1 MNLQKVT
8 LPLLVLD
15 VEHNDQKQALA
26 HVLNQHDSG
35 YQQPF
40 ILNSGDDNYDV
51 PAEDFHF
58 RATRPDGQIIDVDN
72 SNGDLVEKGDQNWL
86 LNLPTGVTEA
96 PGIVKCVIYAKDNGH
111 VLASSQIIMYNIM
124 PAFDLEDVS
133 HVSYVPDLDKLKANL
148 QDLVGKAQD
157 QVTRLSGITAGD
169 KQAAEQAL
177 KEELYKL
184 GKQAGDWL
192 DGEKTN
198 INQKIADIVKQ
209 SSGLDEAYKQAYKEE
224 IDKLAGQTSTDY
236 EAKLQAVIDK
246 LNADKQASLQAIT
259 DDWTKQKGSLQSDF
273 ASFKDDLAS
282 QVKSIT
288 DSVNALNTTDLPAV
302 QEKVKEFSDTLDKLN
317 SQISAIKLDY
327 YTKDEIDGKLDALK
341 SGATPDLTDLK
352 KQVSDNTT
360 ALQSKVGKDELAD
373 YAKKTDLPTVPD
385 LTGYATAKQ
394 LTDGLSLKADKTAL
408 DSYAL
413 KSDIPAIP
421 DLSDYAKTS
430 ALQDY
435 ASKTALDSY
444 VLKTDLASY
453 AKKTDIP
460 SIPDLS
466 KYALKTDIKNV
477 DLTGYLTKDNADET
491 YAKKNDLPDIS
502 GLETQANHKADI
514 DKLNESIGTKADK
527 TALDSYALKSEL
539 PAMPD
544 LSAYAKVTALENYAT
559 KQALDAYALKTDLPD
574 LTSYAKKTDLP
585 APVDLTGYA
594 KKADLPDV
602 SGLETQADH
611 ANDVKKINETLETYA
626 KKSELPS
633 TDGLETK
640 ADHKADVDK
649 LNEALDNKADKT
661 ALADYA
667 LKTDVPAAP
676 DLTGYAK
683 KSDLPTV
690 PSLDGY
696 AKTEDVDKK
705 LDTKANNTDLAA
717 YETSANHKAD
727 IDKLNKALEGKAD
740 VSAIPALPDMSQYA
754 LKTDLKNVDLTG
766 YLTKSDADRLLGEK
780 ANESELADYAK
791 KTDLPPVPN
800 LTVYAKVTDVAKALN
815 NKADKDDLKEY
826 AKTADVE
833 QVNTT
838 ATNADE
844 IANIAMQNSQSA
856 VYEIQVDGGHVL
868 PKEHGYVNLPLGLSS
883 YLKKADANNEYA
895 KKTDIPDASQ
905 FATKEDLASASDYYA
920 NVPDGA
926 VAHANVYRNK
936 VINLSD
942 ADTKAQIKQAIK
954 DETFRNI
961 FPGDIWEINNRR
973 YYVADINAENY
984 GPTSKDV
991 DNKQY
996 PGTRTYRPT
1005 VSLLTIIPKPD
1016 GAGDYWAP
1024 VMDNSNDLS
1033 NKGVAGS
1040 DIQASITSLTNNV
1053 KQDFDNNLLY
1063 FNSELSDKIN
1073 SDGTFHIARPNIS
1086 YEPEWNYCQLS
1097 ALPSEIMVTGNSRFA
1112 LKPDHIDFNVYFVT
1126 GKQMAIAKLNTNF
1139 TRMMLDNETKHG
1151 QVQSDWTDYPGG
1163 ITLQDLSSKNTNL
1176 TMNEY
1181 GNIGENSINHKAHGA
1196 FVYYIIYDL

>member
-1 MNLQKVT
+1 MDLQKVT
-8 LPLLVLD
+8 LPLLILD

-26 HVLNQHDSG
+26 HVLNQHDAG
-35 YQQPF
+35 YVQPF
-40 ILNSGDDNYDV
+40 ILNSGDDAYDV
-51 PAEDFHF
+51 PTENFHF

-72 SNGDLVEKGDQNWL
+72 SDGSLVEKGDQNWL

-96 PGIVKCVIYAKDNGH
+96 PGLVKCVVYAKDGGR
-111 VLASSQIIMYNIM
+111 VLASSQQIMYNVM
-124 PAFDLEDVS
+124 PAFDVDDVN
-133 HVSYVPDLDKLKANL
+133 HVSYVPDLDKLKAKL
-148 QDLVGKAQD
+148 TDLVGKAQE

-177 KEELYKL
+177 REELDKL

-192 DGEKTN
+192 DGEKAN
-198 INQKIADIVKQ
+198 INKQIADIVKQ

-224 IDKLAGQTSTDY
+224 IDRLAGQTGKDY

-246 LNADKQASLQAIT
+246 LNADKQASLQAIN
-259 DDWTKQKGSLQSDF
+259 DDWTKQKGSLQTDINSFKSDLTKQVE
-273 ASFKDDLAS
+273 AITSSVKALNTNDLPEIQAKVNSFKDA
-282 QVKSIT
+282 
-288 DSVNALNTTDLPAV
+288 
-302 QEKVKEFSDTLDKLN
+302 LDKLN
-317 SQISAIKLDY
+317 GQISAIKLDY
-327 YTKDEIDGKLDALK
+327 YTKDEIDNKLDGLK
-341 SGATPDLTDLK
+341 AGTTPDLTDLK
-352 KQVSDNTT
+352 KQVQANTT
-360 ALQSKVGKDELAD
+360 SLQSKVGKDELAN
-373 YAKKTDLPTVPD
+373 YALKSDITQPD
-385 LTGYATAKQ
+385 LTGYAKTADVNKE
-394 LTDGLSLKADKTAL
+394 LDTKTDKT
-408 DSYAL
+408 
-413 KSDIPAIP
+413 
-421 DLSDYAKTS
+421 T
-430 ALQDY
+430 
-435 ASKTALDSY
+435 
-444 VLKTDLASY
+444 LA
-453 AKKTDIP
+453 
-460 SIPDLS
+460 
-466 KYALKTDIKNV
+466 N
-477 DLTGYLTKDNADET
+477 
-491 YAKKNDLPDIS
+491 
-502 GLETQANHKADI
+502 
-514 DKLNESIGTKADK
+514 
-527 TALDSYALKSEL
+527 YALKSEL

-585 APVDLTGYA
+585 ATVDLTGYA
-594 KKADLPDV
+594 KKSELPDV
-602 SGLETQADH
+602 SNLETQADH

-626 KKSELPS
+626 KKSELPDVS
-633 TDGLETK
+633 GLETK

-649 LNEALDNKADKT
+649 LNEALDSKADKTSLDSKADKT
-661 ALADYA
+661 ALENYA
-667 LKTDVPAAP
+667 LKTDVPASP
-676 DLTGYAK
+676 DL
-683 KSDLPTV
+683 S
-690 PSLDGY
+690 SY
-696 AKTEDVDKK
+696 AKT
-705 LDTKANNTDLAA
+705 ADLVA

-727 IDKLNKALEGKAD
+727 IDKLNKALEAKAD
-740 VSAIPALPDMSQYA
+740 VSAIPALPDMSKYA

-766 YLTKSDADRLLGEK
+766 YLTKDDADRLLGEK

-791 KTDLPPVPN
+791 KTDLPPVPD
-800 LTVYAKVTDVAKALN
+800 LAIYAKVTDVAKALN
-815 NKADKDDLKEY
+815 NKADKDELVDY

-833 QVNTT
+833 KANTAAVYAMRVASI
-838 ATNADE
+838 AT
-844 IANIAMQNSQSA
+844 QNSRNA
-856 VYEIQVDGGHVL
+856 VRGIQVDKGPAL
-868 PKEHGYVNLPLGLSS
+868 PKDPGGFVNLPLGLSD
-883 YLKKADANNEYA
+883 YLKKADADSEYA
-895 KKTDIPDASQ
+895 KKTDIPDTSQ
-905 FATKEDLASASDYYA
+905 FATKEDLENSASASDYYA

-936 VINLSD
+936 VINISD

-1024 VMDNSNDLS
+1024 VMDGSNDLS
-1033 NKGVAGS
+1033 NKGVAGA

-1053 KQDFDNNLLY
+1053 KQDFNNNLLY

-1073 SDGTFHIARPNIS
+1073 SDGTFHIAKSNIS
-1086 YEPEWNYCQLS
+1086 QEPEWNYCQLS

-1151 QVQSDWTDYPGG
+1151 QVPSDWTDYTGG

-1176 TMNEY
+1176 TINEY
-1181 GNIGENSINHKAHGA
+1181 GNIGENSITNRDHGA